1 MRKMV
6 IVVAVLAALIGAA
19 TDVLL
24 RGAWQLLSSVRVLVR
39 AERREVL
46 MRRTLVGLALASAL
60 AVVLLIAPGAAVG
73 GRPVCLVSNERSD
86 VEERSL
92 QTALDAAVAGDTLVV
107 KGTCVGTTTIAKS
120 ITLKG
125 VSNPSFGVATLDGN
139 GVGTTLTVAGPQT
152 VDVGGLL
159 ITGGSGS
166 VQGGGG
172 IRTTGGAT
180 LTLVDSTITGNT
192 SSGSGGGIFTQN
204 GTILVVMGT
213 TISGNTSTFPGG
225 GIFSFNGG
233 GGTVLVE
240 GSLIAGNTTQSSGGG
255 ISYIFGPVTL
265 HDSVVIGNTAAV
277 NGGGVYASG
286 GTFTL
291 SGSSL
296 VRANTAGSTGGGIFW
311 QSGATLVGCVA
322 GVNVVANVPNDIAP

>member
-1 MRKMV
+1 MFLC
-6 IVVAVLAALIGAA
+6 AVGGNIPLPSVGA
-19 TDVLL
+19 
-24 RGAWQLLSSVRVLVR
+24 LVR
-39 AERREVL
+39 AAKGGF
-46 MRRTLVGLALASAL
+46 MRRTLFGFALASAL
-60 AVVLLIAPGAAVG
+60 AVIVLLAPAAATG

-86 VEERSL
+86 VGARSL
-92 QTALDAAVAGDTLVV
+92 QTAVDAAVAGDTLVV

-125 VSNPSFGVATLDGN
+125 VSNPAFGVATLDGN
-139 GVGTTLTVAGPQT
+139 GVGTTLTVAGAQT
-152 VDVGGLL
+152 VVVRGLL

-166 VQGGGG
+166 TQGGGG

-192 SSGSGGGIFTQN
+192 SSGAGGGIFTQN
-204 GTILVVMGT
+204 GTTLVVMGS
-213 TISGNTSTFPGG
+213 TISANASTFPGG

-240 GSLIAGNTTQSSGGG
+240 DSIIANNTTQSSGGG
-255 ISYIFGPVTL
+255 ISYIFGSVTL
-265 HDSVVIGNTAAV
+265 HDSLVTGNAAAN
-277 NGGGVYASG
+277 NGGGVNATG

-296 VRANTAGSTGGGIFW
+296 VRANTAGATGGGIFW
-311 QSGATLVGCVA
+311 DAGATLVGCVA
-322 GVNVVANVPNDIAP
+322 GVNVLANVPNDIAP